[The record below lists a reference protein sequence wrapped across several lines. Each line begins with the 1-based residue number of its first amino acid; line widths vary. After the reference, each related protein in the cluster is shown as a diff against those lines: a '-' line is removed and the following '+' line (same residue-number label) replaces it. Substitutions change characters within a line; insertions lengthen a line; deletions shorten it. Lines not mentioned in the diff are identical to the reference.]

1 MFRIAEPKDID
12 RVCEIYD
19 EILTAEE
26 AGKCSIG
33 WARGVYPTRATAE
46 TALRLGEL
54 FVEEDGG
61 RVVAAARIN
70 QEQMPAYALAAWRH
84 PAPDCAVM
92 VLHTLVVP
100 PSKGGRGY
108 GTKFVGFYEAYARAH
123 GCSFLRMDTNAR
135 NASAR
140 ALYHKLGYEEVSIVP
155 CEFNGLPDV
164 QLVCLEKKLDEPAPH
179 AEISRFDEG

>member
-61 RVVAAARIN
+61 C
-70 QEQMPAYALAAWRH
+70 L
-84 PAPDCAVM
+84 
-92 VLHTLVVP
+92 
-100 PSKGGRGY
+100 
-108 GTKFVGFYEAYARAH
+108 
-123 GCSFLRMDTNAR
+123 
-135 NASAR
+135 
-140 ALYHKLGYEEVSIVP
+140 LYT
-155 CEFNGLPDV
+155 
-164 QLVCLEKKLDEPAPH
+164 
-179 AEISRFDEG
+179 SRCV